1 MVVVKNLI
9 ICLIAGLCLGAV
21 SPGLLP
27 EKVPVPRLKQLAQ
40 SKDIAAPGRWQVQ
53 GPVVRFIGTLSAGDC
68 GRFRRLLAP
77 AITTLEVTSPGGQA
91 GEGLCIGNL
100 MRRHGF
106 TRVVIRSIC
115 LSACANYLFLGA
127 REKDVRQGIV
137 GFHGNITAL
146 MRISSPD
153 KMRRNLQARGVAEPR
168 IRRIIAGR
176 MAWGRQTSARE
187 LRFLKSIG
195 VSQDLFERTQRPDK
209 GTGRN
214 AVYNFLF
221 PTGPTFQRYGIS
233 GVVGQP
239 RLSME
244 KTWGL
249 QGLVE

>member
-1 MVVVKNLI
+1 MAIVKNLI
-9 ICLIAGLCLGAV
+9 ICLSAGLCLGAV

-27 EKVPVPRLKQLAQ
+27 EVPVPRLKQLAQ
-40 SKDIAAPGRWQVQ
+40 SRNTAAPGRWQVQ
-53 GPVVRFIGTLSAGDC
+53 GPVIRFIGTLSAGDC
-68 GRFRRLLAP
+68 RQFRRLLSP

-100 MRRHGF
+100 MQRHGF
-106 TRVVIRSIC
+106 ARVVVRSIC

-146 MRISSPD
+146 MRVSSPARMQRD
-153 KMRRNLQARGVAEPR
+153 LRARGMGEPQ
-168 IRRIIAGR
+168 IRRVIAGR

-187 LRFLKSIG
+187 LRFLKAIG

-209 GTGRN
+209 GAGKRT
-214 AVYNFLF
+214 VYNFLF
-221 PTGPTFQRYGIS
+221 PTGSTFQRYGIS